1 MEESSPAHPW
11 LHHSQ
16 YLTSFIWG
24 ECLHLPSAPSVTRVP
39 QRELTKS
46 KAVCER
52 RAVGNMAQ
60 IYPEGDDWGY
70 WGATLVHLLPLWSW
84 PAGPSRDDQT
94 PPLPS
99 STGMRYSRGGNTY
112 LILMVAELQKK
123 KTMRKLCS
131 GPTNFEGVPACSP
144 LQNGSLLSTTAPG
157 PAWLKDP
164 QHSLEDTGLSVSVC
178 PRSRQNL
185 LPSQFVLLLPL
196 SYRPLRYPPLHRTTN
211 LSSHCTPPTLPT
223 YSSGARCTLGLV
235 VPSALPSETAMR
247 GTPSHTSGHANTKE
261 AALRGKTTHLL
272 PTLRL
277 RPTHPELFPFQ
288 LLTWGGRLSP
298 PRLTPPSRVAP
309 LRLPAGAILGVAER
323 GGLGLGSDALWGGVA
338 EGRGRHS
345 ELQLL
350 AGVSFRVAKLAGEGW
365 GRDGFATLKMEGC
378 CSSAGGRRFLSEGR
392 VQALD
397 SLSAQF
403 AHSPQSLHAAG
414 AVACVCALSGQVL
427 LLRQRGTT

>member
-196 SYRPLRYPPLHRTTN
+196 SYRPLRYPPPSQDYKSQQPLH
-211 LSSHCTPPTLPT
+211 PPHPPHLQQR
-223 YSSGARCTLGLV
+223 GAV
-235 VPSALPSETAMR
+235 HA
-247 GTPSHTSGHANTKE
+247 GTC
-261 AALRGKTTHLL
+261 
-272 PTLRL
+272 
-277 RPTHPELFPFQ
+277 
-288 LLTWGGRLSP
+288 SP
-298 PRLTPPSRVAP
+298 QRSP
-309 LRLPAGAILGVAER
+309 LRNCDEGDAIP
-323 GGLGLGSDALWGGVA
+323 
-338 EGRGRHS
+338 H
-345 ELQLL
+345 
-350 AGVSFRVAKLAGEGW
+350 FRA
-365 GRDGFATLKMEGC
+365 R
-378 CSSAGGRRFLSEGR
+378 
-392 VQALD
+392 
-397 SLSAQF
+397 
-403 AHSPQSLHAAG
+403 
-414 AVACVCALSGQVL
+414 
-427 LLRQRGTT
+427 